1 MRNYSC
7 DIYCCACHDLQQITA
22 QFATH
27 VCTHQINMQGNIL
40 LSIGAPKG
48 LIIAADLF
56 VVGHSSSVTGLIPV
70 LHAEVPQTI

>member
-1 MRNYSC
+1 
-7 DIYCCACHDLQQITA
+7 
-22 QFATH
+22 
-27 VCTHQINMQGNIL
+27 MQGNIL

-56 VVGHSSSVTGLIPV
+56 VVSHNSSAIGLIPV